1 MTAHPK
7 RRASARALRLFL
19 CAIAVPVS
27 AQEGEPVVERSVAQV
42 LSTDSTFFAE
52 GLGAD
57 PRDGTLYVTSIRHR
71 NVYRVSRE
79 GTLTAVLAP
88 TVTDV
93 GAVMGVR
100 VDAARGLLWLTTAGL
115 VHMQGHQPADSAMSA
130 LLAVRISDGTIVR
143 RWRLGDGTGIPGEIA
158 LSSRGEVLV
167 SDGSRAV
174 LYRLRSPDGA
184 LETVRPTG
192 LRSPQGIAVNAAG
205 TVAWVAD
212 YSRGIFR
219 WDLATDS
226 LVRVTNADGR
236 SIPGVD
242 GLSML
247 DDGRLI
253 GVHNGAARAR
263 VLAITLDAAGTGLV
277 GFETLDH
284 PMRYEGEPTVGA
296 VVGDRFVFVSSSAWR
311 VWTDAGARREPREAL
326 PQVVLR
332 WLPLVVGHG
341 ATGGEAD
348 HGVGAAV
355 APRDELERGGR
366 AVQAFEPRPQVAER
380 DPGAPAGRHR

>member
-1 MTAHPK
+1 MTP
-7 RRASARALRLFL
+7 RTWTSSTTVLRLAL
-19 CAIAVPVS
+19 VACAWPVA
-27 AQEGEPVVERSVAQV
+27 AQEGEPVLERSVAQV

-71 NVYRVSRE
+71 NVYRVSRD
-79 GTLTAVLAP
+79 GTLTPVLPP

-115 VHMQGHQPADSAMSA
+115 VHMRGHQPADSAMGE
-130 LLAVRISDGTIVR
+130 LLAVRLADGTIVR
-143 RWRLGDGTGIPGEIA
+143 RWRLGDGTGIPGELA

-174 LYRLRSPDGA
+174 FYRLRSPAGE
-184 LETVRPTG
+184 LETIRPTG

-226 LVRVTNADGR
+226 VVRVTNADGR

-242 GLSML
+242 GLSVL
-247 DDGRLI
+247 PDGRLI

-263 VLAITLDAAGTGLV
+263 VLAVTLDAAGTGLV

-311 VWTDAGARREPREAL
+311 VWTDAGSRREPREAL

-332 WLPLVVGHG
+332 WLPLVLGEG
-341 ATGGEAD
+341 AAGGNAD
-348 HGVGAAV
+348 HRVGAAV
-355 APRDELERGGR
+355 RTGDELERGSR
-366 AVQAFEPRPQVAER
+366 PVQAFEPRP
-380 DPGAPAGRHR
+380 